1 MQYNVFVKRT
11 FVFSTQEIKFSF
23 EIFVDILVILGL
35 FIYVKLGL

>member
-11 FVFSTQEIKFSF
+11 FVFSTQEINYSF